1 MYKNLLDNTR
11 RKGLNKMNKKI
22 KTLVPILLPFLLLL
36 AMVSPANG
44 SGKGKFYLPTHL
56 PSSRPGYADAL
67 ESPAAGINLNAP
79 AEIRA
84 GETFTISLVTGE
96 GFPLLLNQEAAF
108 FESLAGGPFA
118 LAGIAGIDD
127 KGAAELTLR
136 RDAAGEY
143 IYQVR
148 VGPFQEEVA
157 VTVLPA
163 RPSRIRAESE
173 SFYLEAG
180 RPAGVKFIV
189 EDSYGN
195 AIRAGE
201 KPDQYR
207 LEKLLEVSLTAP
219 ERNAAA
225 KIELTDGP
233 EGNFVAAF
241 KPKKTGDYIVEA
253 SLKDSGLSAK
263 TVVHVREFG
272 NVTGI
277 ELSVRGKKVPALRI
291 SSPSEKHNRL
301 GLETTLIGQHGFR
314 RTPSVQDEANIIFT
328 TNRPDLLQV
337 EEISGGKAVVIERG
351 KSGRATVTA
360 VYLEKGRGVKDSI
373 DVWVAGIPAQINFK
387 IKIEGFT
394 AGVEATLL
402 DKEGQPT
409 YEEIKE
415 YGLLVPDGVNIISKS
430 ELSQGKANFVL
441 EAEDYGHYKINM
453 VTGDGIS
460 GSFALNFDPAAK
472 PAEHVVLFI
481 GQDYYYKDGIPQ
493 KLSHA
498 PWVSYGHVF
507 VPADFIADIFA
518 VQALTFPTS
527 GKVAFR
533 GKDLEIVV
541 DKKKLKLTVTAG
553 DATSTRPIGHAFL
566 QEKNGTYFV
575 PLGDIARLMGAQVD
589 YLPKHEE
596 IEYVT
601 ITMKP

>member
-1 MYKNLLDNTR
+1 
-11 RKGLNKMNKKI
+11 MNKKI

-36 AMVSPANG
+36 AVVSPADG

-56 PSSRPGYADAL
+56 PSSRPCSADDL
-67 ESPAAGINLNAP
+67 ETSAAGLNLIAP
-79 AEIRA
+79 AEVRA

-108 FESLAGGPFA
+108 FESLAGGPFT

-127 KGAAELTLR
+127 KGAAELILR

-148 VGPFQEEVA
+148 VGPFQEKVA

-163 RPSRIRAESE
+163 KPSRIRAESE
-173 SFYLEAG
+173 NFYLEAG
-180 RPAGVKFIV
+180 RPAEVKFIV
-189 EDSYGN
+189 EDTYGN

-201 KPDQYR
+201 KPGQYR
-207 LEKLLEVSLTAP
+207 PEKLLEVSLTTP
-219 ERNAAA
+219 EGHAAA
-225 KIELTDGP
+225 KIELTAGP
-233 EGNFVAAF
+233 EGNFVVAF

-277 ELSVRGKKVPALRI
+277 ELSVRENKVPALRI
-291 SSPSEKHNRL
+291 SGHPAKRNRL
-301 GLETTLIGQHGFR
+301 ELETMLVGEYGFR

-337 EEISGGKAVVIERG
+337 EEISAGKAVAIERG
-351 KSGRATVTA
+351 KSGIATVTA

-373 DVWVAGIPAQINFK
+373 DVWAAGIPAQLNFQ

-394 AGVEATLL
+394 ARVESTLL
-402 DKEGQPT
+402 DKDSQPT
-409 YEEIKE
+409 YEETKE
-415 YGLLVPDGVNIISKS
+415 YSLLVPGGVKIISKN

-441 EAEDYGHYKINM
+441 EAENYGHYKINM

-460 GSFALNFDPAAK
+460 GSFALNFEPAAK
-472 PAEHVVLFI
+472 PAKHVVLFI

-507 VPADFIADIFA
+507 VPVDFIADIFA
-518 VQALTFPTS
+518 VEAIPYPS
-527 GKVAFR
+527 GQQVIFR
-533 GKDLEIVV
+533 GKDMEIVV
-541 DKKKLKLTVTAG
+541 DRAELKLTVTAG
-553 DATSTRPIGHAFL
+553 GATSTRPIGSQFL
-566 QEKNGTYFV
+566 QEKNSTYFV
-575 PLGDIARLMGAQVD
+575 PSGDIARLLGAQVD

-596 IEYVT
+596 IEHVT

>member
-1 MYKNLLDNTR
+1 
-11 RKGLNKMNKKI
+11 MNKKI

-79 AEIRA
+79 AEVRA

-163 RPSRIRAESE
+163 KPSRIRAESE
-173 SFYLEAG
+173 NFYLEAG
-180 RPAGVKFIV
+180 RPAEVKFIV
-189 EDSYGN
+189 EDTYGN

-201 KPDQYR
+201 KPGQYR
-207 LEKLLEVSLTAP
+207 PEKLLEVSLTTP
-219 ERNAAA
+219 EGHAAA
-225 KIELTDGP
+225 KIELTAGP
-233 EGNFVAAF
+233 EGSFIAAF
-241 KPKKTGDYIVEA
+241 MPKKIGDYIVEA
-253 SLKDSGLSAK
+253 SLKDSGLTAK

-277 ELSVRGKKVPALRI
+277 ELSVRENKVPALRI
-291 SSPSEKHNRL
+291 SGPSEKHNRL
-301 GLETTLIGQHGFR
+301 GLETTLIGQYGFR
-314 RTPSVQDEANIIFT
+314 KAPSVQDDANIIFT

-351 KSGRATVTA
+351 KPGRATVTA

-373 DVWVAGIPAQINFK
+373 DVWVAGIPAQLNFQIN
-387 IKIEGFT
+387 IEGFT

-402 DKEGQPT
+402 DKDGQPT

-415 YGLLVPDGVNIISKS
+415 YSLLVPGGVNIISKS

-441 EAEDYGHYKINM
+441 ETEDYGHYIINM

-507 VPADFIADIFA
+507 VPVDFIADIFA
-518 VQALTFPTS
+518 VEAIPYPS
-527 GKVAFR
+527 GQQVIFR
-533 GKDLEIVV
+533 GKDMEIVV
-541 DKKKLKLTVTAG
+541 DRAELKLTVTAG
-553 DATSTRPIGHAFL
+553 GATSTRPIGSQFL

-575 PLGDIARLMGAQVD
+575 PSGDIARLLGAQVD

-596 IEYVT
+596 IEHVT